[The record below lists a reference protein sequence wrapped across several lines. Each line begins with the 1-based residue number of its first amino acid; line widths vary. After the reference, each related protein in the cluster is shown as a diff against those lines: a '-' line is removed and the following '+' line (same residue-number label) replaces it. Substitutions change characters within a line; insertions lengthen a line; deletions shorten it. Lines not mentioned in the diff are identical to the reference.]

1 MKPFFT
7 TRVLLALLVTVVFWA
22 SAFAGIRVGLQ
33 GYPPAHLA
41 IVRFV
46 TASFVLA
53 IYAKLSHFRMPQGKD
68 LPGIAL
74 ASLLGITFYNVAL
87 NYGETKVPAGT
98 ASLLIAS
105 TPIWTV
111 LFASIALKEKVRLAG
126 WIGILLSFTGAG
138 IIALSEG
145 HGVHFSKHALVIMAA
160 SLCSAL
166 YIVMQKHYLG
176 RYSALEFTAYTIWV
190 GTLLM
195 LPLGGG
201 ILHSVA
207 AAPLRSTLAAV
218 FLGVFPAAMSYVAW
232 AYVLSHAPAS
242 RTVSLLYLIPVMAIL
257 IAWIWLREMPEPLS
271 LLGGAFA
278 LAGVVVVN
286 LMGRGSGPPRQG
298 RAGKS
303 RSLTPVRTARIKA
316 GVG

>member
-1 MKPFFT
+1 MKAFFT

-46 TASFVLA
+46 IASFVLV
-53 IYAKLSHFRMPQGKD
+53 IYAALSHFRLPQRRD
-68 LPGIAL
+68 IPGIAV
-74 ASLLGITFYNVAL
+74 ASFLGITFYNIAL

-105 TPIWTV
+105 TPIWTA
-111 LFASIALKEKVRLAG
+111 LFASLALKERLRTWG
-126 WIGILLSFTGAG
+126 WLGILLSFIGAG

-145 HGVHFSKHALVIMAA
+145 HGVHFSRHALVIMAA
-160 SLCSAL
+160 SCCSAI

-176 RYSALEFTAYTIWV
+176 RYSALEFTAYSIWI

-195 LPLGGG
+195 LPFGGG
-201 ILHSVA
+201 ALHTVVTASA
-207 AAPLRSTLAAV
+207 RSTLAV
-218 FLGVFPAAMSYVAW
+218 VYLGIFPAAMAYVAW
-232 AYVLSHAPAS
+232 GYVLSHAPAS
-242 RTVSLLYLIPVMAIL
+242 RTVSLLYLIPVFAIF

-278 LAGVVVVN
+278 LAGVLVVN
-286 LMGRGSGPPRQG
+286 LMGRNPALP
-298 RAGKS
+298 GKVAVEGA
-303 RSLTPVRTARIKA
+303 TT
-316 GVG
+316 